1 MPLQPLPTDLV
12 PVSTIPT
19 DLVPVAPAPPTVPN
33 DLVPASSSQMFA
45 NSPFVGAGDANKLFS
60 WQSAPQPTPMG
71 TNAARED
78 DVTPQPTQ
86 TSLEGVENV
95 PENAKGHLIH
105 AAGSFLDMMNIY
117 ANPSL
122 SKFAQGIKDTGRR
135 TIEQNPVTN
144 PVGQIASAAWNLASL
159 YGAAEAAP
167 ALMGGIGAGEEH
179 SKIMEAVAAKGGTP
193 EQARRAANFGA
204 PLAGA
209 AGYASAFL
217 YPGVPATGSVIANKA
232 IGGAAGSLLQGITG
246 KAVDQAAT
254 GQSQSAADIAKD
266 AATSAAVNTA
276 FGAFEH
282 MMGTP
287 KATWQIPDE
296 YKPTFVKMQ
305 QIRQGVA
312 DGTIDPGVGN
322 QAMQAAVA
330 GGTGDTGFVSK
341 TRTGETVI
349 NPTGGVVLTPRDG
362 AVIRSLFTDEKAPP
376 LDSAVPATPQSV
388 QSKVTPA
395 EPVPTDLQPVD
406 PQLIQKGGVQ
416 REIQEGQAQG
426 QEEVLSPAQ
435 SLDKSTDAGA
445 NTPAP
450 LSQPQPGFSR
460 AALERTLIDRFDPS
474 GNESAISAGSE
485 LDKVPYANVWRG
497 TGTKDLPEEM
507 QHAIQAN
514 PDLVR
519 AINFTPDGPTGGPD
533 ALHEFGDRYFDLLG
547 QLGATKTGKLDAA
560 MQSARQSEDPETQFL
575 AAYHNT
581 LPDRV
586 PQVMIDPSRDLQT
599 GDQVQINKRDFEVTE
614 DEDGYKSLKDGDEFP
629 VTPLDAL
636 GKIPIDKGFDIQ
648 KSPEPAIPDDLVPV
662 QHSGISTGLFG
673 QGVID
678 SSGIGAQ
685 QPMFHQPLDTP
696 SMSSNPQDAAIAKK
710 FDPKAT
716 PALFR
721 QGAVNIGAMGD
732 AARGIVGASSNLARS
747 AGDAMSLKV
756 LPKASR
762 LGIADEMVAHAGAH
776 IAVQP
781 MVNDLLAKTFPD
793 QYHDPEAMSKTMAVI
808 VKDNILQ
815 GRKDFLE
822 RALVAAQK
830 AQPGVIKTHADMASR
845 AQQLYQE
852 ARAGNA
858 DAVQWRKTMAS
869 AHNIAAEHDL
879 NQYHQDVQAGVADPV
894 IKANIEQWKQ
904 HVQPFLDQLYNEIK
918 AVDPQIPREG
928 RGFYTKAR
936 VNLMQ
941 LEGDESPEV
950 TNKSPGGSTRN
961 PNVKRDRFD
970 RMARFTGNY
979 STDAEAILSNVLGPR
994 WNEVTKLRVYNA
1006 MLHKGVAVMPESGR
1020 PLPKM
1025 IDGQKAIPQGVKIP
1039 QTDPQ
1044 TGLTHMVERTMAVR
1058 ADVYRELRA
1067 VLNTDLQL
1075 VSHPIAQAMT
1085 AIQLLSP
1092 VDLIAH
1098 AKNMLAVAAN
1108 APGTKSAWTDILRK
1122 LPMLKQADAIT
1133 RLVST
1138 AMVVAS
1144 DSPSIRGEMA
1154 RLAKQGLIRPNYP
1167 ATGIQK
1173 ITHGQ
1178 QMLHAVDT
1186 AARVLMNRFFDNLVE
1201 RGDVTDSIVNRRNF
1215 VNQMGNYNARLMGD
1229 FTRAARN
1236 SGLSPFIV
1244 AGRTMNT
1251 NMRRMLTGNPG
1262 VEGAD
1267 ASKSAKL
1274 RAIQIAGLALTFAIP
1289 AILNYLRTKKFGGR
1303 PGVPLGAWDTGLS
1316 DARGNPRY
1324 VDLAQLEG
1332 LRRGMRTVGASSAV
1346 EGAREGKTKNTI
1358 AGDAMTEA
1366 MQAALH
1372 PWLGPALGFTAA
1384 AITGSRLDLR
1394 GKMEAQHI
1402 PEGGILQ
1409 KLENARAALQ
1419 AQNPLLYAVL
1429 QPLLKKAG
1437 IDQTTGGG
1445 MLRGMASGPG
1455 SAIAS
1460 AIGLSTATGPKT
1472 AAMALAQQFAAE
1484 QYGGTSLTPVQQAK
1498 ADVKRQIE
1506 DAMIKDRVTGIA
1518 MMVDAVQAGKITKFE
1533 GSQLMRD
1540 ARDTAL
1546 QYRVKHEEAD
1556 QALQV
1561 WAVSTDAEKAE
1572 IRVEVM
1578 KKIMGSKTI
1587 NPEQKASLIA
1597 PVREWRK
1604 AG

>member
-1 MPLQPLPTDLV
+1 MPALALPTDLV
-12 PVSTIPT
+12 PFASNVPSDVVPMASQAIPG
-19 DLVPVAPAPPTVPN
+19 DLVPVASNIPN
-33 DLVPASSSQMFA
+33 DLVPASPSQMFA
-45 NSPFVGAGDANKLFS
+45 GSPFITGDAASTLYS
-60 WQSAPQPTPMG
+60 GQSADKQTPMG
-71 TNAARED
+71 TNAVRED
-78 DVTPQPTQ
+78 DATPQPTQ
-86 TSLEGVENV
+86 TALTGVENV

-105 AAGSFLDMMNIY
+105 AAGAFLDM
-117 ANPSL
+117 L
-122 SKFAQGIKDTGRR
+122 SFGQPDIQRVAQGIKDTGRR
-135 TIEQNPVTN
+135 TMEQNPVTN

-167 ALMGGIGAGEEH
+167 ALMGGIGAGEGH
-179 SKIMEAVAAKGGTP
+179 TKIMEAKLAQGATP
-193 EQARRAANFGA
+193 EEARRAANMGA
-204 PLAGA
+204 PIEGA
-209 AGYASAFL
+209 AGYGSAFL
-217 YPGVPATGSVIANKA
+217 YPGVPASGNVILNKA
-232 IGGAAGSLLQGITG
+232 IGGAAGSLLQNLTA
-246 KAVDQAAT
+246 KAVDQTTT
-254 GQSQSAADIAKD
+254 GQSQSAGDITKD
-266 AATSAAVNTA
+266 ALSSAAVNTA

-282 MMGTP
+282 LMGTP
-287 KATWQIPDE
+287 KATWEIPDE

-312 DGTIDPGVGN
+312 DGTIDPTVGN
-322 QAMQAAVA
+322 KAMQAAVA
-330 GGTGDTGFVSK
+330 GDTGDTGFVSK

-362 AVIRSLFTDEKAPP
+362 AVIRSMFTDEKAPP
-376 LDSAVPATPQSV
+376 LDSAVPTTSQPVS
-388 QSKVTPA
+388 STVTSAGPI
-395 EPVPTDLQPVD
+395 PNDLQPLED
-406 PQLIQKGGVQ
+406 
-416 REIQEGQAQG
+416 
-426 QEEVLSPAQ
+426 SP
-435 SLDKSTDAGA
+435 T
-445 NTPAP
+445 TPAVKGP
-450 LSQPQPGFSR
+450 AGFTR
-460 AALERTLIDRFDPS
+460 AALEKKLLDNFNPS
-474 GNESAISAGSE
+474 GNESAVAAGSE
-485 LDKVPYANVWRG
+485 LDQVPYANSWRG

-507 QHAIQAN
+507 QNAIQAN

-894 IKANIEQWKQ
+894 IKANIERWKQ